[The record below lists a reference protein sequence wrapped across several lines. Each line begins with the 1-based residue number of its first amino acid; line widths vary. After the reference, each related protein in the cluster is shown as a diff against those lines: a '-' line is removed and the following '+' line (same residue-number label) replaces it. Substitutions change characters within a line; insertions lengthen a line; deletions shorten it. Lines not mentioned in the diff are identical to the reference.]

1 MDFFLI
7 KKSEAVL
14 RTSESV
20 YFNDEVNYSIPNRTP
35 KPLSTPE
42 NPMNA
47 IASSPAVIKAI
58 GVPCI
63 PFGTLTRLICSRRP
77 ANSVSAKPK
86 PSAVEN
92 A

>member
-47 IASSPAVIKAI
+47 IASRPAVTNAI
-58 GVPCI
+58 AIPCI
-63 PFGTLTRLICSRRP
+63 PLGIFTKLNCSRIP
-77 ANSVSAKPK
+77 ANNTIAKAKPR
-86 PSAVEN
+86 AVEK

>member
-1 MDFFLI
+1 MDKNTITGLVPV
-7 KKSEAVL
+7 SYTHL
-14 RTSESV
+14 
-20 YFNDEVNYSIPNRTP
+20 
-35 KPLSTPE
+35 
-42 NPMNA
+42 
-47 IASSPAVIKAI
+47 PAVIKAI

-63 PFGTLTRLICSRRP
+63 PFGTLTRLMCSRRP